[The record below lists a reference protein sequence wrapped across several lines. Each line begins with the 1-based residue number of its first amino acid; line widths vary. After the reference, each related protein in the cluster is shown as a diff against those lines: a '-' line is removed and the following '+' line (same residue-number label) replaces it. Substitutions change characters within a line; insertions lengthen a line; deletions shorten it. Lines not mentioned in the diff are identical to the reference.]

1 MTKDYRITLEDD
13 AGRTCSLSING
24 DSIDEAIK
32 AGCPLDIAME
42 QAENNAAENAIA
54 RGDIGATCFLVS
66 TTFTN
71 DNPQEPTP

>member
-13 AGRTCSLSING
+13 TGKTCSLSING

-32 AGCPLDIAME
+32 AGYPLDIAME

-71 DNPQEPTP
+71 